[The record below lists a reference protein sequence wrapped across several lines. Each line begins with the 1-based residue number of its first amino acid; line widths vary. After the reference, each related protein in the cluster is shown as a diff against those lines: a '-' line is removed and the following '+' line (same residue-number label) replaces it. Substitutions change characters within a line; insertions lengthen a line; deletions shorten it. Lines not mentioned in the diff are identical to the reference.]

1 MILEASC
8 DTPNDHHLYPS
19 DDRWHL
25 YLAIGLYSALLAR
38 LLVGL
43 DVLKRYL
50 STALIFRH
58 FLHQSRYNLSIDL
71 LFLTWGYLF
80 AHYTMNCTLSLGVS
94 EKKIIYLHCAT
105 APHRG

>member
-1 MILEASC
+1 MTLEASY
-8 DTPNDHHLYPS
+8 DTPNVHHLYQS
-19 DDRWHL
+19 GGRWHL
-25 YLAIGLYSALLAR
+25 YLAKDLYSDLLAR

-43 DVLKRYL
+43 DVLKRCL
-50 STALIFRH
+50 STVLISRH

-80 AHYTMNCTLSLGVS
+80 AHYTMNYTLSLGVS

-105 APHRG
+105 APHSR